1 MPTETSRPTPEPS
14 PPSQLLLSQTP
25 QSETRHL
32 KFISPCEIAAA
43 YAGVMAVALYNVAPA
58 LAAVLHVSL
67 GWNAQNI
74 GELVSADSFG
84 MLAGNL
90 LAAISMQ
97 RVSPRG
103 ITFAGM
109 MALALADLLSAVSPS
124 VPAMIA
130 ERVFGGVG
138 GGLALATSM
147 SIFAA
152 MRPER
157 GIAGFSILQVLFG
170 FLAITTTPPL
180 SAALGWRAVFVGL
193 ALLTL
198 PSFPLALYL
207 PGAVQR
213 ASSTPAAPVAPT
225 ESTMSW
231 VGALA
236 VASCLLFNIGQTGIW
251 PYLEIIGL
259 KSGIPQ
265 ASVQASLSLSAAAG
279 VLGAI
284 VVVTVGPRFGRKAPL
299 AVTFAL
305 TLAALLTMNIPQP
318 MMFRA
323 ALAAFTFSWPVFG
336 CYSFGVIA
344 SMTRSSRLI
353 AVITAATSA
362 GVTLGPLITGAISGP
377 AGFGVALWVAVLMDT
392 LSLGC
397 LILLVR
403 CRGESPLPHS
413 P

>member
-1 MPTETSRPTPEPS
+1 MPTETSRRSPEPS
-14 PPSQLLLSQTP
+14 PHSQLMPSRTP
-25 QSETRHL
+25 KSETRGL
-32 KFISPCEIAAA
+32 KFISHCEIAAA
-43 YAGVMAVALYNVAPA
+43 YTGVMAVALYNLAPA

-67 GWNAQNI
+67 GWNAQHI

-90 LAAISMQ
+90 LAAIMMRGASA
-97 RVSPRG
+97 RG
-103 ITFAGM
+103 ITLAGM
-109 MALALADLLSAVSPS
+109 LALALADLLSAVSPS

-130 ERVFGGVG
+130 ERVFGGIG
-138 GGLALATSM
+138 GGMALATSM
-147 SIFAA
+147 AIFAA

-170 FLAITTTPPL
+170 FLAITATPPL

-193 ALLTL
+193 AVLTL

-213 ASSTPAAPVAPT
+213 TSPTPAAPAGLAESPT
-225 ESTMSW
+225 TW

-236 VASCLLFNIGQTGIW
+236 VASVLLFNIGETGIW

-265 ASVQASLSLSAAAG
+265 PSVQASLSLSAAAA
-279 VLGAI
+279 VLGAV

-305 TLAALLTMNIPQP
+305 TLAALLTMNIPEP

-344 SMTRSSRLI
+344 SITRSSRLI

-377 AGFGVALWVAVLMDT
+377 AGFGLALWVAVLMDT

-397 LILLVR
+397 LVLLMR
-403 CRGESPLPHS
+403 HPGDRRPMHS
-413 P
+413 A